1 MQFEF
6 TPTFGEQYF
15 ATLAVIRRSVIQLIA
30 AAIFPL
36 MGLVL
41 LVTIVLARR
50 RPSAYESLIIVLTFG
65 FTPLVTAFS
74 VWMYRRKNR
83 LVQGG
88 HRITFEN
95 EGVRV
100 AAPAFETLLRYSA
113 IRKVTETKRF
123 LLLFFSAQGAQY
135 IPKRVIPHEQ
145 LQALRQFLDEKVRG

>member
-50 RPSAYESLIIVLTFG
+50 RPSAYESVIIVLTFG

-74 VWMYRRKNR
+74 IWMYRRKNR
-83 LVQGG
+83 LVQRG
-88 HRITFEN
+88 HRITFVN
-95 EGVRV
+95 ACVRS
-100 AAPAFETLLRYSA
+100 AAPAC
-113 IRKVTETKRF
+113 
-123 LLLFFSAQGAQY
+123 Q
-135 IPKRVIPHEQ
+135 P
-145 LQALRQFLDEKVRG
+145 